1 MAQEFQRGKVTVR
14 SDGNVEVKVG
24 TGSVIVEQCELHN
37 LIEALSE
44 LRSLVARDRALMEV
58 GLA

>member
-1 MAQEFQRGKVTVR
+1 M
-14 SDGNVEVKVG
+14 
-24 TGSVIVEQCELHN
+24 IVEQCELDN

-58 GLA
+58 GSA